1 MVSCFPPWETAASL
15 GTSVH
20 AQHRLKVGRVNTTL
34 PSWDS
39 ESKKAVFHVLVQVAA
54 LLTGHQKEG
63 PATRPQIQSKL
74 MESEGPLNSVP
85 P

>member
-1 MVSCFPPWETAASL
+1 MGALCGLLFPPWETAASL

-20 AQHRLKVGRVNTTL
+20 AQHRLKVGRANTTL

-39 ESKKAVFHVLVQVAA
+39 ESKKAVFHVLGQGGCSA
-54 LLTGHQKEG
+54 EG
-63 PATRPQIQSKL
+63 PATRPQIQPKL